1 MPMYEATIK
10 TVWETVKQFDA
21 PTLEEATEMAVE
33 FEQTFSLR
41 QDQSQHT
48 LNLEYHDIST
58 IPWSQELVGIQ
69 HCDYFF
75 GNEEEDE
82 VEEDECEDPREQILF
97 HLLEGKHRLVAESL
111 ASVDES

>member
-10 TVWETVKQFDA
+10 TTFETVKQFDA
-21 PTLEEATEMAVE
+21 PTLGEATKMATE
-33 FEQTFSLR
+33 FEETFAVR
-41 QDQSQHT
+41 QDESQHT
-48 LNLEYHDIST
+48 LNLEYRNIST

-75 GNEEEDE
+75 GNEEDE
-82 VEEDECEDPREQILF
+82 AEEEEECGDPREQILF

-111 ASVDES
+111 TSVDEG